1 MRFRLQF
8 IGFAVAALFLLN
20 RAVNCISLHTRRPAQ
35 VAKKKNFRYNFFSI
49 RDEKK
54 TGLELPK
61 TGSRAVLNASHLT
74 TAGCVD
80 HGAVGKARRDDPTA
94 PKIGF
99 VAD

>member
-20 RAVNCISLHTRRPAQ
+20 RAVNYISLHTRRPAQ
-35 VAKKKNFRYNFFSI
+35 VAKKTSFTTFFSI

-54 TGLELPK
+54 TGLALPK
-61 TGSRAVLNASHLT
+61 TGSRAVLNATHLT
-74 TAGCVD
+74 AAGCVD
-80 HGAVGKARRDDPTA
+80 HGAVGKARRDDP
-94 PKIGF
+94 KIGF

>member
-1 MRFRLQF
+1 MM
-8 IGFAVAALFLLN
+8 
-20 RAVNCISLHTRRPAQ
+20 VNL
-35 VAKKKNFRYNFFSI
+35 NFRYNFFSI

-54 TGLELPK
+54 TGLALPK

-80 HGAVGKARRDDPTA
+80 HGAVGKARGDDSTTA